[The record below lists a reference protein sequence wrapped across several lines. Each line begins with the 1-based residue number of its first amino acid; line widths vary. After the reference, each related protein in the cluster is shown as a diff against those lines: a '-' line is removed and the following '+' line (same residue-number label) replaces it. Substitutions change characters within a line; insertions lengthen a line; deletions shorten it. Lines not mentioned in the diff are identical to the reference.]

1 MRYSSSQGVQFIFF
15 LTDAGKTFMLFKK
28 TDTVQLF
35 YHLINFNIVLCCYM
49 QHVIIDNIVEGYMRY
64 YFERFGFVTLYM

>member
-1 MRYSSSQGVQFIFF
+1 
-15 LTDAGKTFMLFKK
+15 MLFKK

-49 QHVIIDNIVEGYMRY
+49 QHVIIDNLVEGYMRY
-64 YFERFGFVTLYM
+64 YFERFGFVKLYM